1 MLKELVHDV
10 LLRNRPEHTEV
21 VEYGNYNDIKTYNA
35 TYFDDDKC
43 YRTRINSGET
53 FSVNSSKAFIA
64 YIQEE
69 LHRRN
74 NSDGKYATVRIHS
87 DGGNFTADCNFNVGH
102 CSYKRLHSE
111 QYNILKT
118 YNNQTLDHEQFLLM
132 LQKLKPSIQDF
143 ATLYKRCQKIRSIG
157 QTALS
162 SNPIFDE
169 NGEADSSYICT
180 YKLSDGTDEDVSLPA
195 EFFVTC
201 PFVKAGEKTY
211 TYHVELLF
219 FNTGSSKIA
228 VKVQVTDWETVEEQA
243 IIDEAESIKSSLKT
257 HEELLVLADF

>member
-1 MLKELVHDV
+1 MLKEFVQDV
-10 LLRNRPEHTEV
+10 LLRNRPEHTEIIV
-21 VEYGNYNDIKTYNA
+21 YGNYNNTKSYNA
-35 TYFDDDKC
+35 TYDDDDKC
-43 YRTRINSGET
+43 YQVRISSGET

-74 NSDGKYATVRIHS
+74 NSDGIYATARIHS
-87 DGGNFTADCNFNVGH
+87 DGGSFIADCNFNDGH
-102 CSYKRLHSE
+102 CNYKRLHSE
-111 QYNILKT
+111 QYNILKS

-132 LQKLKPSIQDF
+132 LQKLKPSIQGF
-143 ATLYKRCQKIRSIG
+143 PELYKHCQKIRAIG
-157 QTALS
+157 HSTLS

-180 YKLSDGTDEDVSLPA
+180 FKLSDGTDEDLTLPA

-201 PFVKAGEKTY
+201 PFVKAGERKY

-243 IIDEAESIKSSLKT
+243 IIDEANNIKNALSE
-257 HEELLVLADF
+257 HDELLVLADF